1 MILMWYID
9 VFTRLSLYTQAIISR
24 SQFHFKTLK
33 IHPASSLSPFRVI
46 HCFQTAAWFVSIF
59 WFQMFSM
66 GRSFRDFFQNCI
78 SISCWIKRVF
88 FGLEFKRICFSLS
101 RVLKVINAA
110 IILLLSLDVLTV
122 SSLNQVQKH
131 WGQN

>member
-1 MILMWYID
+1 MICEYILVSD
-9 VFTRLSLYTQAIISR
+9 AQYGKIVSWFLSELYQYFLLNKARILWTRIQENLL
-24 SQFHFKTLK
+24 
-33 IHPASSLSPFRVI
+33 
-46 HCFQTAAWFVSIF
+46 
-59 WFQMFSM
+59 
-66 GRSFRDFFQNCI
+66 
-78 SISCWIKRVF
+78 
-88 FGLEFKRICFSLS
+88 LS